1 MRKRCKRKVYA
12 LVNPIEYA
20 IEGARVASD
29 DRLDKLRALELS
41 AIDAFARGQATI
53 HDWHTIC
60 QMMNLAE
67 VMAKAGVGIE
77 VMDAA
82 MIAQSHLIDAKDRF
96 ERLNRMGTTGAG
108 LQSFRTLA
116 EYHDLQRTSISL
128 SEYERF
134 IKRTRGMIAGKAPGV
149 VELT

>member
-20 IEGARVASD
+20 IEGARVASQE
-29 DRLDKLRALELS
+29 RLDKLRALELS

-53 HDWHTIC
+53 HDWHAIC

-77 VMDAA
+77 VLDAA
-82 MIAQSHLIDAKDRF
+82 MDAQSHLIDAKDRF
-96 ERLNRMGTTGAG
+96 ERLKRMGTTGAG
-108 LQSFRTLA
+108 LQSFRMLYD
-116 EYHDLQRTSISL
+116 YHDLQRTSISL

-134 IKRTRGMIAGKAPGV
+134 IKRTRGLVAGKAPGV

>member
-20 IEGARVASD
+20 IEGARFASD

-41 AIDAFARGQATI
+41 AIDAFARGQASI
-53 HDWHTIC
+53 HDWHAIC

-67 VMAKAGVGIE
+67 VMAKAGVGPE
-77 VMDAA
+77 VLEDA
-82 MIAQSHLIDAKDRF
+82 MIVQSHLIDAKARF
-96 ERLNRMGTTGAG
+96 ERLGRMGTTGSG
-108 LQSFRTLA
+108 LQSFRNL
-116 EYHDLQRTSISL
+116 YSLHDLQRMSISL

-134 IKRTRGMIAGKAPGV
+134 INRTRGLVAGKAPGV